1 MILGKSKHIYNLSAG
16 DQSIE
21 REPALKILGITLDKN
36 LTYKPHVD
44 ITLKK
49 AYAKIAA
56 LCRIKHLVPSNK
68 MITLYKAYVLPQF
81 EYCSPL
87 LLKIT
92 LNNKLEGANNYAL
105 RSILNLGRSV
115 TYLCLF
121 ITSMSS

>member
-1 MILGKSKHIYNLSAG
+1 MILGKSKYIYNLSAG
-16 DQSIE
+16 DQSIK

-87 LLKIT
+87 LLKI
-92 LNNKLEGANNYAL
+92 
-105 RSILNLGRSV
+105 S
-115 TYLCLF
+115 
-121 ITSMSS
+121 